1 MQLEDEMLTHID
13 QKNRPTMVDVTE
25 KKTSLRMAQAETKIQ
40 LPESMRPFFSG
51 EELVLKKGPVF
62 QTAIIAGTMAVKKTH
77 ELIPFCHQIP
87 VESCK
92 FEINVDENLLVTITC
107 KVKTV
112 FKTGVEM
119 EALHGATIAA
129 LTIYDMCKAISH
141 DMVLKETKL
150 ISKTGGKHT
159 MLDRPT
165 YGLVLTG
172 GQSKRMG
179 EAKALI
185 DYNGKPHAEY
195 IYDVLNN
202 YCDKVFLS
210 AREGQWKGT
219 PLEKLP
225 MVFDKYEN
233 EGPMGGML
241 SAFDQATDVNWV
253 VIACD
258 LIHFNDKTIQKLL
271 AGFNKSV
278 VATCYKN
285 TETGFPEPL
294 CALYTPSAQG
304 VFMDAFMSNVRCP
317 VKVLKNI
324 KTEDLHQEEGI
335 NLANINT
342 QEEKKHA
349 VH

>member
-1 MQLEDEMLTHID
+1 MLTHID

-25 KKTSLRMAQAETKIQ
+25 KKTSLRMAMAETKLQ
-40 LPESMRPFFSG
+40 LPESMRSYFSG
-51 EELVLKKGPVF
+51 DELILKKGPVF

-92 FEINVDENLLVTITC
+92 FDISVDKNLLVSISC
-107 KVKTV
+107 KVKTI

-141 DMVLKETKL
+141 DIVLKETKL
-150 ISKTGGKHT
+150 INKTGGKHT
-159 MLDRPT
+159 LLDKPT
-165 YGLVLTG
+165 YGLVLSG
-172 GQSKRMG
+172 GHSKRMG

-185 DYNGKPHAEY
+185 NYHGKPHAEF
-195 IYDVLNN
+195 IYDVLNQ
-202 YCDKVFLS
+202 YCDKVFIS
-210 AREGQWKGT
+210 GRESQWKDSA
-219 PLEKLP
+219 LEKLP

-233 EGPMGGML
+233 AGPMGGIL
-241 SAFDQATDVNWV
+241 SAFDHAPDANWIV
-253 VIACD
+253 VACD
-258 LIHFNDKTIQKLL
+258 LIYFNEKTVQKLL
-271 AGFNKSV
+271 AGFNNSV
-278 VATCYKN
+278 IATCYKN
-285 TETGFPEPL
+285 IETDLPEPL
-294 CALYTPSAQG
+294 CALYTPAAQT
-304 VFMDAFMSNVRCP
+304 VFMDAYMSNVRCP

-324 KTEDLHQEEGI
+324 KTELLDQEEGI

-349 VH
+349 TH